1 MQNTIDYND
10 KGNNRSANK
19 DGSSITTRVGE
30 KAVCLHDA
38 QRGPSFAGHQNSAC
52 NTQSL
57 ASRCL
62 PCKGAS
68 VQSLRK
74 ASQGPQP
81 LAFNPVSS
89 TWVSVIKHRENLLS
103 SYRSWALEH
112 LFTRMLQP
120 TKKIGC
126 DSVPHKQEHLDP
138 RNTDWEVM
146 PRDTKNQGKKISC
159 TLGNINFTHRFWWR
173 KDKQWSNC

>member
-1 MQNTIDYND
+1 MQNTIDMTKAITAPPIKMEAASQLELGRKQCASMMP
-10 KGNNRSANK
+10 KGA
-19 DGSSITTRVGE
+19 
-30 KAVCLHDA
+30 LHLLVTKILHA
-38 QRGPSFAGHQNSAC
+38 IHKVWR
-52 NTQSL
+52 
-57 ASRCL
+57 SRCL

-89 TWVSVIKHRENLLS
+89 TWVSVIKHWENLLS